1 MQSRLAEINTRL
13 LPGISLHEPMAG
25 TMKIASDLGF
35 DALVYDYSPVPF
47 DQQGELIIPSAMVC
61 NTPKDWLE
69 LWCDEGYYHIDP
81 VQQVALE
88 RTSSFIWS
96 YQAEAETVLRQ
107 AMGQQHAPVTSY
119 LQQHQLAHGMTVP
132 IHLPGGGFASLTGLR
147 SGSTQAALGDLQH
160 VSGQFTLLA
169 HALQEHLY
177 PQLRKSLRGYPVQLT
192 PRERECLKWAA
203 EGMTAAE
210 IAARLQRSV
219 ATINLHLTS
228 AMHKLGAK
236 NRVQAVVRAV
246 HYRLLDN

>member
-1 MQSRLAEINTRL
+1 MQSRLAEVNSRL
-13 LPGISLHEPMAG
+13 LLGNTLYERMAG
-25 TMKIASDLGF
+25 TMEVASGLGF

-81 VQQVALE
+81 VQQVALD
-88 RTSSFIWS
+88 SISPFIWS
-96 YQAEAETVLRQ
+96 YRPEAETVLRQ
-107 AMGQQHAPVTSY
+107 AMGQQHAPVSSY
-119 LQQHQLAHGMTVP
+119 LQHHQMSHGMTVP

-147 SGSTQAALGDLQH
+147 SGSTQVALHDLQQ
-160 VSGQFTLLA
+160 VLRDFTLLS

-177 PQLRKSLRGYPVQLT
+177 PPLSKSIRSYPVQLT
-192 PRERECLKWAA
+192 KRERECLKWAA
-203 EGMTAAE
+203 EGMTSGE
-210 IAARLQRSV
+210 IAERLQRSV

-246 HYRLLDN
+246 HYRLLEN